1 MEKND
6 SCSDS
11 PSLERKFEILDDLGD
26 GLTSTVHLARN
37 NLTNEL
43 VAVKVA
49 LKGYANYLRTEF
61 VLSSKF
67 KHPNIVRALDFIEA
81 ESNEGEAPEVD
92 GKECLVMELL
102 SGGEMFDLILEHGR
116 LEESV
121 ARFYFL

>member
-1 MEKND
+1 M
-6 SCSDS
+6 
-11 PSLERKFEILDDLGD
+11 DDLGD

-49 LKGYANYLRTEF
+49 LKGYVNYLRTEF